1 MSESPH
7 LPMKTLKFFAGGA
20 FLRSE
25 SGATFS
31 VAGTEVPDCTRKDAR
46 DAIRTGASAAVAWSS
61 RDPYNRGQVLYRV
74 AEMLSA
80 RREEFV
86 SLLVLSGVDA
96 PAAAADV
103 DDAVS
108 VWVHYAGWTDKIGQV
123 LGTVNDVPSGM
134 VSFTAP
140 TSLGLIAVVCGDAPG
155 LGALSRV
162 AASAL
167 ACGNAAVLVG
177 SGAWCPSALVFA
189 EVIATSDVPSGVL
202 QLLSS
207 NRAEVASTLAAASQ
221 VQGLDLSLVPERAD
235 LAVAASDTF
244 TRVLRREPS
253 DSLGRLRWQVERRTL
268 WHPVDR

>member
-1 MSESPH
+1 MSEPLH
-7 LPMKTLKFFAGGA
+7 LPMKTLKFFSGGA

-25 SGATFS
+25 SGSTFS
-31 VAGTEVPDCTRKDAR
+31 VTGMEVPDCTRKDAR
-46 DAIRTGASAAVAWSS
+46 DAIRAGASAAAAWSS

-96 PAAAADV
+96 STAATDV
-103 DDAVS
+103 NDAVA
-108 VWVHYAGWTDKIGQV
+108 VWVHYAGWTDKVGQV

-134 VSFTAP
+134 VSYTAP
-140 TSLGLIAVVCGDAPG
+140 TSLGLVAAVCGATQG
-155 LGALSRV
+155 LSALARV

-189 EVIATSDVPSGVL
+189 EVISTSDVPSGVL

-207 NRAEVASTLAAASQ
+207 NRPEVASTLAAASQ
-221 VQGLDLSLVPERAD
+221 VQGLDLSLVPDRAD
-235 LAVAASDTF
+235 LAVAASETF